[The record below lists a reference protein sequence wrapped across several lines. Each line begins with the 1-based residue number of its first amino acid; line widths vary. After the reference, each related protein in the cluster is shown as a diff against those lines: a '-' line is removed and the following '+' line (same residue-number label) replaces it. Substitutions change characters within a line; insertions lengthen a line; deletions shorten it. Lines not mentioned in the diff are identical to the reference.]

1 MSTNDSDEFDP
12 RFDPA
17 FQRGFDAAGT
27 RFRSRASERAAERAA
42 TQQPVAQ
49 PIGVQPVAPALPA
62 RPVAPPLVSPVAG
75 HPDDRGDGT
84 DAAADPSA
92 HTRGNPFLIALAV
105 VSVALVAGGVW
116 GVQAARAPFLGTEA
130 AANVDYSGIQMLM
143 TFAPMAIALGM
154 ATAVG
159 ILFVYAV
166 RWRGGR

>member
-42 TQQPVAQ
+42 AQQPVAQ
-49 PIGVQPVAPALPA
+49 PVGVQPVAPASPA

-84 DAAADPSA
+84 DASADPSA

-105 VSVALVAGGVW
+105 VSIALVAGGVW

-143 TFAPMAIALGM
+143 TFAPMAIALGI